1 MTEIESF
8 TNDLKDLLEEHGA
21 KLYISTRI
29 EEGYLIDADLC
40 IDFEDTHS
48 HTILE
53 KDDEFDFIPEKEEET
68 FTEEDHL
75 NITEEKY

>member
-8 TNDLKDLLEEHGA
+8 TNDLKELLEEHGA

-29 EEGYLIDADLC
+29 EEGNLIDADLC
-40 IDFEDTHS
+40 IDFENTHS

-53 KDDEFDFIPEKEEET
+53 KGDELDYLPEKET
-68 FTEEDHL
+68 FTQEDHW
-75 NITEEKY
+75 NIHNEKY

>member
-40 IDFEDTHS
+40 IDFKDTHS
-48 HTILE
+48 HTIIKKSE
-53 KDDEFDFIPEKEEET
+53 EFDYLPEKEL
-68 FTEEDHL
+68 FNEEDHL